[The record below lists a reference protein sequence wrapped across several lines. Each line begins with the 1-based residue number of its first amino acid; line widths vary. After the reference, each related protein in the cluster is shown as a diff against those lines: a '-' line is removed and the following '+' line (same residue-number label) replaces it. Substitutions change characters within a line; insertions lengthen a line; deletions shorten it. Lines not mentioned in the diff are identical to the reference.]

1 MVEFFF
7 YYNLKN
13 QNLLQEINNEND
25 NNIEDAYIYV
35 KNYQN
40 LNTITI
46 DTNHN
51 DNKQKLLGKYV
62 YFDNQSLD
70 DILKK
75 IYELNIGDKEKYKIH
90 QQNCYLTKNDEQ
102 KFVYLII

>member
-13 QNLLQEINNEND
+13 QNILQEINHN
-25 NNIEDAYIYV
+25 NNIKDAYIYV

-62 YFDNQSLD
+62 CFDNQSLD

-75 IYELNIGDKEKYKIH
+75 IIELNIGEKEKYHIH